1 MGGVKGDGGDWRVGG
16 GGGRGGGG
24 GGVGGGGVSR
34 RGGSEYGWIDSV
46 GDNASPAEVPVGG
59 VPGEATMMYP
69 RPKWGRLKN

>member
-1 MGGVKGDGGDWRVGG
+1 MVGTGGWGG
-16 GGGRGGGG
+16 GI
-24 GGVGGGGVSR
+24 SR

-69 RPKWGRLKN
+69 RNKWSSLKD